1 MKTVSQLTL
10 AMPTNVWPIERRSA
24 RVPDKVPAKLLVRGA
39 EGNYVCRG
47 VGSDCSN
54 HGMRIQISYPFLAIG
69 QSVEV
74 VLAGE
79 PCLTATCRVA
89 WIGQPGS
96 IYTGQVGLE
105 FVSPLSPRHTNNS

>member
-1 MKTVSQLTL
+1 
-10 AMPTNVWPIERRSA
+10 MPTNLWPIERRSA
-24 RVPDKVPAKLLVRGA
+24 RAPEKVPAKLLVRGA

-47 VGSDCSN
+47 MGSDCSL

-69 QSVEV
+69 QTVEV

-79 PCLTATCRVA
+79 PRLTATCRVA

-96 IYTGQVGLE
+96 VYTGQVGLE
-105 FVSPLSPRHTNNS
+105 FISPLSSEHPKNS